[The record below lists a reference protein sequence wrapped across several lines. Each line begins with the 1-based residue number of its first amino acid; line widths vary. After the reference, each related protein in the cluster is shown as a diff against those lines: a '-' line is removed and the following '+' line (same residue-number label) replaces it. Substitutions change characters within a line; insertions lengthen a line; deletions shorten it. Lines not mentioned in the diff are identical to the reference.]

1 MIELEE
7 RRGDS
12 TFFLLGSGLHEAAR
26 RPVLRAPAD
35 LRRWNANLLDELN
48 RSADR
53 GRLARGLAG
62 VACIHLAI
70 FSTCQLIYDPAV
82 HRDLRHPLLWFIELA
97 AILVFLRKSLGKNW
111 IRSST
116 ALNLIGKLWTTF
128 LILSFNLL
136 TLNSLTGFEVSWYKP
151 VWATLSTFFFASLA
165 WLFSPW
171 FLIPAVQM
179 WATGLVMVNRPAV
192 AFLAYGVSWSIALL
206 GIALWLSRKDQHLKR
221 QDKVRQAGWGEEAD
235 ICDLA

>member
-7 RRGDS
+7 KRGDS
-12 TFFLLGSGLHEAAR
+12 TFFLIGAGMHEAAG
-26 RPVLRAPAD
+26 RPVLRASAD
-35 LRRWNANLLDELN
+35 LRRWNTDLLDELN
-48 RSADR
+48 RSAVR
-53 GRLARGLAG
+53 GRLASGLTG

-70 FSTCQLIYDPAV
+70 FSACQLIYDPAV
-82 HRDLRHPLLWFIELA
+82 HRDLRHLLLWFIELA

-116 ALNLIGKLWTTF
+116 ALNLVGKLWTTF

-136 TLNSLTGFEVSWYKP
+136 TLNALTGFELSWYKP

-179 WATGLVMVNRPAV
+179 WATGLVMVNLPAF
-192 AFLAYGVSWSIALL
+192 AFLAYGVSWSIALV
-206 GIALWLSRKDQHLKR
+206 GIALWIGRKDHRLKR
-221 QDKVRQAGWGEEAD
+221 QDWGRQAGWGEDAS